1 MRKLSYLIFIF
12 SLFTLVGCAK
22 ATLVNSPATPN
33 VTPPTDSFIYGYAY
47 LDANY
52 NGQIDESDSPLVDAQ
67 FTATDANGLSASAKT
82 DANGQAVANYPSESG
97 FPVTLRM
104 SPPPGYTAVGSDE
117 VVIVQSESNAK
128 FLFQENPTPIPELTP
143 EIIDISARTQYTLT
157 AVLDYASHHLAVDEQ
172 ISFTNRYTETMQEIP
187 LIVEP
192 QRYYGVF
199 KLKGITLQDG
209 STITPVE
216 DVNWLTLPLAQP
228 LKPRQ
233 NLHLSISYE
242 LNLPFPQ
249 PSALVRPVPFGYTER
264 QTNLVDWYPFI
275 PPYVPGKGWLKY
287 KPGYFGEHLSYEYA
301 DFQVSL
307 MVSDVP
313 ASSFVNPD
321 SAGDQPVIGYAIAAS
336 APAELDGDW
345 RHYRLESARNF
356 VWSISHSYQVFSKQ
370 VGDVTVLSY
379 SFPVHS
385 LAGKTTLDVTAQAL
399 ELYQQIL
406 SPYPHRSLTVVEAD
420 FLDGM
425 EYDGLYFLSNG
436 MYNLYSGTPADYL
449 TDIAAH
455 ETAHQWFFGIV
466 GNDQA
471 LEPWLD
477 EALCTYAEHLYY
489 EKYSQEGLKW
499 WWTYRINYYKPQG
512 YIDGSILGYNYASNA
527 YETYRN
533 AVYLNGA
540 VFLDELRHL
549 ISDEAFFAFLKD
561 YVVQNQGKIST
572 ATKFFDILSQ
582 HTQTDISELVNK
594 YFRDR

>member
-172 ISFTNRYTETMQEIP
+172 ISFTNRYTEALQEIP

-336 APAELDGDW
+336 APAELDVDW

-385 LAGKTTLDVTAQAL
+385 LAGKTT
-399 ELYQQIL
+399 
-406 SPYPHRSLTVVEAD
+406 
-420 FLDGM
+420 
-425 EYDGLYFLSNG
+425 
-436 MYNLYSGTPADYL
+436 
-449 TDIAAH
+449 
-455 ETAHQWFFGIV
+455 
-466 GNDQA
+466 
-471 LEPWLD
+471 LD

-549 ISDEAFFAFLKD
+549 IGDEAFFAFLKD

-572 ATKFFDILSQ
+572 ATTFFDILSQ
-582 HTQTDISELVNK
+582 HTQVDISDLVKK